1 MKFLKFKHIAGIA
14 AVAAMATALTA
25 CDDDDAT
32 VLTEAIYPSEVQLA
46 LPAEVQQFV
55 YVDETETQV
64 LPMVKGSTLKLS
76 ATLLPENVTYKDLK
90 WESSNKEVA
99 TVDADGNVT
108 ALSGAGAGF
117 SVVMVTPDP
126 YRSGSGVSAS
136 LKVVVSE
143 VLKPATR
150 IEILS
155 DANEVYAGETLEL
168 TAVVTPE
175 DATYRTV
182 KWTSSDESVATVDL
196 NGVVT
201 GVQNPQAQAEV
212 TITATA
218 LDGSGVTATKKIYV
232 NQVVAPEDVT
242 IDPKFSKDNF
252 LCVIGDGY
260 VTLEYTT
267 VPAFAT
273 RSMLR
278 WESSDPEL
286 ATVENGVVTFN
297 KEGNFGDFTIK
308 ATCPESGKSSEITMH
323 IEAGLIRELF
333 RDEKLYTWDVSDG
346 KEPAGEWHYG
356 YMTFTAPSDGSK
368 CRRDIKFTGGKAFV
382 HAGDY
387 PIFAVKIDDTLDR
400 EEVTKRNIKFD
411 CRATAGDKEYS
422 DLVGGGDNRWAHDY
436 KCSDGSHV
444 FVYDF
449 STQSIKNGGMLPDN
463 MVATFTTFQLKYA
476 DMVTT
481 LPSLEYN
488 LYWVQTFKSLED
500 VEKYITEQ
508 DGLTFEKKK

>member
-1 MKFLKFKHIAGIA
+1 MKFLKFKHMAGVA
-14 AVAAMATALTA
+14 AVAAMAMSLVA
-25 CDDDDAT
+25 CDDDDTT
-32 VLTEAIYPSEVQLA
+32 VLTEAIYPSEVKLS

-64 LPMVKGSTLKLS
+64 LPMVKGGSLKLS
-76 ATLLPENVTYKDLK
+76 ATLLPENVTFNDLK
-90 WESSNKEVA
+90 WESSNPEVA
-99 TVDADGNVT
+99 TVDADGTVK
-108 ALSGAGAGF
+108 ALSGAGAGY

-136 LKVVVSE
+136 LKVVVSDE
-143 VLKPATR
+143 LKAATH
-150 IEILS
+150 IELLS
-155 DANEVYAGETLEL
+155 DADEVYAGETLQL
-168 TAVVTPE
+168 TAVITPDE
-175 DATYRTV
+175 ATYRTV

-196 NGVVT
+196 NGLVT
-201 GVQNPQAQAEV
+201 GVENPKAQAEV

-232 NQVVAPEDVT
+232 NQIVAPDDVI
-242 IDPKFSKDNF
+242 IDPKFSKDNY

-260 VTLEYTT
+260 VNLEYTT

-273 RSMLR
+273 RSVLK

-286 ATVENGVVTFN
+286 ATVEAGVVTFN
-297 KEGNFGDFTIK
+297 KEGRFGDFTIK
-308 ATCPESGKSSEITMH
+308 AICPESGKSSQITMH
-323 IEAGLIRELF
+323 LEAGLIRELF
-333 RDEKLYTWDVSDG
+333 HDEKLYTWDVSDG

-356 YMTFTAPSDGSK
+356 YMTFTAPGDGNK

-422 DLVGGGDNRWAHDY
+422 DLVGGGDNKWAHDY

-449 STQSIKNGGMLPDN
+449 STQSIKNGGMLPTN
-463 MVATFTTFQLKYA
+463 MIATFTTFQLKYA
-476 DMVTT
+476 DMAT
-481 LPSLEYN
+481 SLTSLTYN
-488 LYWVQTFKSLED
+488 LYWVQTFKTLED

-508 DGLTFEKKK
+508 DGLTYDKIK